1 MKLSK
6 EQMRI
11 VVIDWHDFVMR
22 TAVPVD
28 VRGGSPKSPQTNH
41 WKRTDGACKYTS
53 SYRCCYPYL
62 EAHRAAL
69 AAATPITYHSREL
82 LLVIHEHLQA
92 SGSSTTTAQLLK
104 EAQLTPLPSLAA
116 SSSLVHQASSQET
129 PSMQLQW
136 PSGRIAGG
144 FLSNK
149 WKPNTKDEDSCL
161 KFDSPVSS
169 SKKKPLVFSATF
181 SFQFRNQPQSH
192 DAQTPAISKVFSTS
206 KRSSVP
212 ANVPETPSM
221 TASKPNLDAE
231 SRYKTPIIWTREF
244 GNVHGGIHGNRRD
257 RQFIYSRFRPWSICR
272 DDGNGLL
279 TSLAFLGDST
289 QIAAGS
295 HSG

>member
-1 MKLSK
+1 
-6 EQMRI
+6 
-11 VVIDWHDFVMR
+11 MR

-53 SYRCCYPYL
+53 SYWCCYPYL
-62 EAHRAAL
+62 EVHRAAL

-92 SGSSTTTAQLLK
+92 SGSSTTTAQLIK

-136 PSGRIAGG
+136 PSGRIAGE

-169 SKKKPLVFSATF
+169 SKKKPLVFSATWCF
-181 SFQFRNQPQSH
+181 LIHRLASPSWSETYWRNEFLVLGILFPTKYCPMLDMGSIRFWRMLVMLKLGVTWNAFTNALREMWDVPRLWHLGLAQS
-192 DAQTPAISKVFSTS
+192 S
-206 KRSSVP
+206 
-212 ANVPETPSM
+212 
-221 TASKPNLDAE
+221 
-231 SRYKTPIIWTREF
+231 
-244 GNVHGGIHGNRRD
+244 
-257 RQFIYSRFRPWSICR
+257 
-272 DDGNGLL
+272 
-279 TSLAFLGDST
+279 
-289 QIAAGS
+289 
-295 HSG
+295 